1 MKTKVPASVD
11 EYING
16 FSDETR
22 NILLKLRDIIRS
34 TAPKAEEYIGY
45 QIPAY
50 KLHGSLVY
58 FGGFKNHCSLF
69 PASKNVLVQFK
80 DELADY
86 KTSTG
91 TLQFSLSK
99 PLPVTLIKKIIRS
112 RVKENEEKASLKK
125 NARPTK

>member
-1 MKTKVPASVD
+1 MKPKVPVTVD

-16 FSDETR
+16 FSDEAR
-22 NILLKLRDIIRS
+22 IILLKLRDIIRS

-45 QIPAY
+45 QMPAY
-50 KLHGSLVY
+50 KLHGPLVY

-69 PASKNVLVQFK
+69 PASKNILAQFK

-112 RVKENEEKASLKK
+112 RVKENEERALVKK
-125 NARPTK
+125 NARSAK